1 MSLHSNAF
9 NFMSFVQGSV
19 DPRTGQYTLGI
30 DLPELNANALC
41 GPNLPLQLG
50 FNPLNE
56 RNTGFGIGWS
66 LKLTRFS
73 VPNGMLDLHTG
84 ESFHVADNG
93 PGETAVITE
102 RKLESFQFRNISEGE
117 KKRFRIAHKSG
128 LTEILEPQAPNFE
141 VALPVRVLAPSGH
154 GIDLLYTPVN
164 GQPCLA
170 TIRDD
175 SQRTLLTIDYG
186 RNDQVLL
193 DLQPET
199 DARARFSLGLQG
211 DQLISMTLPGADQ
224 ARWEFSYRAIGGSY
238 YLTRLSNPVGGVETV
253 TYKEDGHALPGVA
266 QTLPYAA
273 EHVLQPDPLDETTH
287 MKNTYTFSSNN
298 FLGNGAG
305 VTWTEGGEDNL
316 YKSTQAGFSYES
328 TASHYLDGQVLRT
341 VKRSFNRFHL
351 MTEQVTTQQGCIETV
366 STTYHELANRQ
377 FADQPN
383 YFQLPHKVTKT
394 FTLEGNSQDRRDE
407 TQLTRYDASGNLVEE
422 IQANGMRTVRE
433 YYPKEQSD
441 GCPAD
446 PEGFVRNLKCETVYP
461 APVDDDTL
469 PAAPI
474 KRNRYRY
481 VQLPG
486 LRQSTY
492 NALPDG
498 WLALE
503 QEDTFAVTP
512 EQGEEHETLLHSNHR
527 TYLNMPEKPLL
538 HGRIDQHQF
547 SMNGVSASRRWR
559 YELVDDSAKQ
569 RTWLQT
575 RETYSAPCGTLEATT
590 RSAQSILTGQL
601 VEEQDTLGL
610 VTRYRYDVL
619 NRLIEQTTAP
629 DDPAYKA
636 SRSYAYPVLSEERRT
651 RTCEEVIDAKGVLTR
666 LVYDGMN
673 RQIREEREVSAPGDS
688 QRRVKH
694 TISEKRYD
702 SIGRLIG
709 ETFYDYPPD
718 SAETQAQ
725 APDVTLSYSYGYDG
739 WGARSEVLR
748 PDGVKEV
755 THSTPFG
762 DGGDLVTRWL
772 ESPDA
777 PEVKR
782 QVRVSQLNVF
792 NKPVFEYRQLDQ
804 GDQPATQAGRTDFVY
819 DGLGRCIKDTFSFTD
834 SSTQAA
840 QRVTEYVY
848 DIWGRMAETVRP
860 DGSALIRHFSPQ
872 STSEL
877 TTSLQVRKAGS
888 NDAQTVCERAFDGL
902 DRLAKLKVGP
912 RIEEYTYRG
921 TTPLVE
927 KSTTYTLQSTT
938 KGIRKRVIGYQYL
951 PQLTMQPTDMKA
963 SIEVDEE
970 VQTSSNLQASFA
982 YDAVSA
988 EISSADNGTGSREY
1002 LYSDQGY
1009 LAEES
1014 WKAAGQQ
1021 PHQNNYRYSL
1031 QGRIRA
1037 REHSDGHDCIYS
1049 YDSLGRVTCIEQ
1061 GTLNCTFEYNS
1072 EGLLTCTTTRDSANA
1087 NRQVKCTRAY
1097 DELGREVTRTLSANG
1112 SEQQV
1117 ITLTWLDN
1125 DMLLSRTLVRGG
1137 KEVRKE
1143 TFEYD
1148 ELDRLVAHE
1157 CEGETLPCNAKGRP
1171 INRQIF
1177 RFDELDN
1184 LTRCDTAFADGK
1196 IDKARF
1202 SYAKDGSFKLEKVTH
1217 QLLDDYLEEQAF
1229 DYDELGNMLNDE
1241 QGRKLEYDTL
1251 GRLQRVLDID
1261 GQTPLVEYQYD
1272 GHDVLVGS
1280 LHGGT
1285 RQVGRRFLGQ
1295 QLHCTSQDGVLT
1307 HYLYG
1312 ASQPLGVQRYPT
1324 DPEATQLLLSDLS
1337 GSVIG
1342 ECDADGTRHADYSAY
1357 GERPEENGMRSLLAF
1372 NGEAREEALGW
1383 YLLGK
1388 GYRAYNPGLMRFH
1401 SPDSLSPEESG
1412 VNPYLYALGN
1422 PVNWRDPTGHR
1433 AEGVSPDRDPPS
1445 YVDPPEKPKKP
1456 WSVWLGVGIAG
1467 LILAV
1472 SVFTMPWTAPASIG
1486 ITLGYVAGL
1495 GGVAANAAALGIQT
1509 YMAISDNEDPNLG
1522 YVAYGLSFVGGFI
1535 GAWGIRSTKQAVTA
1549 FTKLS
1554 AGAKTLKKTSVA
1566 SVSSIADGGGTVG
1579 RNSAPGS
1586 TPTKPRQ
1593 VRSPRASI
1601 VDNDVPGSSEDV
1613 DIPAGNLESSGP
1625 QPSPSSTTPTSSNP
1639 PAKSTPKPRRK
1650 PRPNPKPSKQR
1661 PNGTPLEPDLP
1672 WQSGHLDLTQIGDG
1686 QRVYYSGDGR
1696 WAVV

>member
-175 SQRTLLTIDYG
+175 SQRTLLNIDYG

-547 SMNGVSASRRWR
+547 SMNGVSAGRRWR
-559 YELVDDSAKQ
+559 YELINDPAGQ
-569 RTWLQT
+569 PTWMQT

-590 RSAQSILTGQL
+590 RTAQSILSGQL
-601 VEEQDTLGL
+601 VEEQDTLG
-610 VTRYRYDVL
+610 VVNRYQYDVL
-619 NRLIEQTTAP
+619 NRVVEHTTAP
-629 DDPAYKA
+629 DEPAYKA
-636 SRSYAYPVLSEERRT
+636 TRRFAYPRLSEDGRT

-666 LVYDGMN
+666 IVYDGQN
-673 RQIREEREVSAPGDS
+673 RQIREEREVSAPGNPQQRLQYTVS
-688 QRRVKH
+688 QQ
-694 TISEKRYD
+694 RYD
-702 SIGRLIG
+702 SVGRLIG

-718 SAETQAQ
+718 IVGTQAL
-725 APDVTLSYSYGYDG
+725 APDVTRNYSYGYDG

-748 PDGVKEV
+748 PDGIKEV
-755 THSTPFG
+755 THATPFG
-762 DGGDLVTRWL
+762 DGGDLVTRWR

-777 PEVKR
+777 PGVK
-782 QVRVSQLNVF
+782 QQLQVSQLNAF
-792 NKPVFEYRQLDQ
+792 NKPVFEYRQLER
-804 GDQPATQAGRTDFVY
+804 GDQPAIQAGRTDFVY
-819 DGLGRCIKDTFSFTD
+819 DGLGRCIKDTFSFTE

-840 QRVTEYVY
+840 RRVTEYVY
-848 DIWGRMAETVRP
+848 DVWGRMAETVRP
-860 DGSALIRHFSPQ
+860 DGTALIRHFAPQ
-872 STSEL
+872 STGEL
-877 TTSLQVRKAGS
+877 TTSLQVRKAGAS
-888 NDAQTVCERAFDGL
+888 DSQTVCERAFDGL

-912 RIEEYTYRG
+912 RVEEYTYHG
-921 TTPLVE
+921 TTQLVE
-927 KSTTYTLQSTT
+927 KRTAYTLQSTA
-938 KGIRKRVIGYQYL
+938 KGMRKRVIGYQYL
-951 PQLTMQPTDMKA
+951 PQLTAQPTHVNA
-963 SIEVDEE
+963 SIEMDEQ
-970 VQTSSNLQASFA
+970 VLTNSTLQANFA
-982 YDAVSA
+982 Y
-988 EISSADNGTGSREY
+988 EPLSADISTAGNSNGSREY
-1002 LYSDQGY
+1002 QYSDQGY
-1009 LAEES
+1009 LAAES
-1014 WKAAGQQ
+1014 WKVAGQLK
-1021 PHQNNYRYSL
+1021 HHSDYRYSL
-1031 QGRIRA
+1031 QGQIRA
-1037 REHSDGHDCIYS
+1037 LEHSDVHDSIYGHDA
-1049 YDSLGRVTCIEQ
+1049 LGRVTSIEQ
-1061 GTLNCTFEYNS
+1061 GTLRAAFEYNS
-1072 EGLLTCTTTRDSANA
+1072 QGLLACTTTRDSANA
-1087 NRQVKCTRAY
+1087 ERHVQCTQDY
-1097 DELGREVTRTLSANG
+1097 DSLGREVKRTLSATG
-1112 SEQQV
+1112 SEIQV

-1125 DMLLSRTLVRGG
+1125 DMLQNRTLERGG

-1148 ELDRLVAHE
+1148 ELDRLVAHY
-1157 CEGETLPCNAKGRP
+1157 CEGEALPCNAKGRP
-1171 INRQIF
+1171 ISSQLF

-1184 LTRCDTAFADGK
+1184 LTRCQTVFADGNT
-1196 IDKARF
+1196 DRADF
-1202 SYAKDGSFKLEKVTH
+1202 TYASDGSFKLSGVKH
-1217 QLLDDYLEEQAF
+1217 RLLEDYPEEQAF

-1241 QGRKLEYDTL
+1241 QGRKLEYDAL
-1251 GRLQRVLDID
+1251 GRLQRVLDAD
-1261 GQTPLVEYQYD
+1261 GLTPLVEYQYD
-1272 GHDVLVGS
+1272 GHNVLVGS
-1280 LHGGT
+1280 LHRGT
-1285 RQVGRRFLGQ
+1285 RQDARRFLGQ
-1295 QLHCTSQDGVLT
+1295 QLQCTSQDGVLT
-1307 HYLYG
+1307 QYLYG
-1312 ASQPLGVQRYPT
+1312 ANQPLGVQRYPT
-1324 DPEATQLLLSDLS
+1324 DPAATQLLLSDLP

-1357 GERPEENGMRSLLAF
+1357 GERPEDNGMRSLLAF
-1372 NGEAREEALGW
+1372 NGEAREEVLGW
-1383 YLLGK
+1383 YLLGS
-1388 GYRAYNPGLMRFH
+1388 GYRAYNPALMRFH
-1401 SPDSLSPEESG
+1401 SPDSFSPEESG

-1433 AEGVSPDRDPPS
+1433 SEGVSPHRDPPS
-1445 YVDPPEKPKKP
+1445 YVDPPEKPKTP
-1456 WSVWLGVGIAG
+1456 WSAWLGVGIAALMLG
-1467 LILAV
+1467 V
-1472 SVFTMPWTAPASIG
+1472 SVITMPWTAPASIG
-1486 ITLGYVAGL
+1486 ITLGYIAGI
-1495 GGVAANAAALGIQT
+1495 GGVAANAAALGIQAYLT
-1509 YMAISDNEDPNLG
+1509 ATNDDNANLG
-1522 YVAYGLSFVGGFI
+1522 YIAYGLSFLGGFVGGVGINSVRAALRTARAAQSAKAMAGYQEAKKNFFKYANDRYARKNSGNSQTPPDSPAANRQESQPFGQGPQHRNSSSSSDNFEGPGPQTNENHQSPPHTPPSSRRNPQSNNSQKGGGSNTVPESVPPSPWRPI
-1535 GAWGIRSTKQAVTA
+1535 PADLTLVGLGQKIAWRNNGTEWRI
-1549 FTKLS
+1549 
-1554 AGAKTLKKTSVA
+1554 
-1566 SVSSIADGGGTVG
+1566 VSS
-1579 RNSAPGS
+1579 
-1586 TPTKPRQ
+1586 
-1593 VRSPRASI
+1593 
-1601 VDNDVPGSSEDV
+1601 
-1613 DIPAGNLESSGP
+1613 
-1625 QPSPSSTTPTSSNP
+1625 
-1639 PAKSTPKPRRK
+1639 
-1650 PRPNPKPSKQR
+1650 
-1661 PNGTPLEPDLP
+1661 
-1672 WQSGHLDLTQIGDG
+1672 
-1686 QRVYYSGDGR
+1686 
-1696 WAVV
+1696 